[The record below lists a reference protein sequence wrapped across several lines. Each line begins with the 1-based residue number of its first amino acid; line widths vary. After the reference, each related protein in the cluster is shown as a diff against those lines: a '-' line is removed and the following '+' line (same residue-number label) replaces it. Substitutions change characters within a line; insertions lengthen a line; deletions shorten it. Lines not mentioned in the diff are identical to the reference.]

1 MKEKYIK
8 TYGVKYQ
15 LNSPNNNELMQLFH
29 QTCQANGIVHDN
41 NQIFDYLKKYE
52 NKHENIQL
60 SLFDDIE

>member
-1 MKEKYIK
+1 
-8 TYGVKYQ
+8 
-15 LNSPNNNELMQLFH
+15 MQLFH